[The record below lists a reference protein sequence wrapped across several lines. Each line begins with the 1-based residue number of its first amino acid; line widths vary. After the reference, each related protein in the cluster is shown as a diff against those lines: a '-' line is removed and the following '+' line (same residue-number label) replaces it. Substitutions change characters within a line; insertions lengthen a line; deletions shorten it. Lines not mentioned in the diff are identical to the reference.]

1 MFRSKGKIGEI
12 SKRIIKI
19 ITLIYFKTKFDGYL
33 DVCRKAYV
41 ETIDSL
47 KGRKI

>member
-1 MFRSKGKIGEI
+1 MKILNYSDI
-12 SKRIIKI
+12 
-19 ITLIYFKTKFDGYL
+19 FKTKFDGYL

-47 KGRKI
+47 KGRKIYKYILFLELIL